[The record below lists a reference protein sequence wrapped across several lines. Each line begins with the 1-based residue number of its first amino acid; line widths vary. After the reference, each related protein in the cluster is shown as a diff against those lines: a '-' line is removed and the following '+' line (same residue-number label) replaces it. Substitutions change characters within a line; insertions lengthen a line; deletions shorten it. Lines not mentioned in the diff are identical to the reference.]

1 MMSLDT
7 QTSWT
12 LPQSSADF
20 PGTIWL
26 DVTDRKKVIHKY
38 WSALKIYL
46 LCLLSRFP
54 NYRGEADDLLQDFI
68 MKKILQPGWLENA
81 DPGKGRF
88 RDFLKSSLRNFL
100 LGEIR
105 NRAADKRGGKTSS
118 VPLEDLEQELVG
130 PEPVSDSFDIAWL
143 RMLLSEA
150 LEQMERGCS
159 VSENSHIWK
168 IFQTR
173 VIQPALE
180 GSEPISYET
189 LVGQFGLK
197 SPSQAT
203 NALATGK
210 RMFARHLRAVVAQYE
225 TGDQAVRA
233 ELEALKLFLDK
244 LLPKQAPKKQRMIS
258 EQEAV

>member
-1 MMSLDT
+1 MMSLDI
-7 QTSWT
+7 QTSWA
-12 LPQSSADF
+12 LPQSSAEF

-46 LCLLSRFP
+46 LCLLTRFP
-54 NYRGEADDLLQDFI
+54 NYRGEVDDLLQDFI

-81 DPGKGRF
+81 NPGKGRF

-105 NRAADKRGGKTSS
+105 SREADKRGGKTSS
-118 VPLEDLEQELVG
+118 VPLEDLEHEVAG

-150 LEQMERGCS
+150 LGQMERGCNA
-159 VSENSHIWK
+159 SETIHIWK

-180 GSEPISYET
+180 GTEPISYES
-189 LVGQFGLK
+189 LVAQFGLK

-210 RMFARHLRAVVAQYE
+210 RMFARHLRSVVAQYE
-225 TGDQAVRA
+225 TGDAAIRA
-233 ELEALKLFLDK
+233 EIDALQLFLAQ
-244 LLPKQAPKKQRMIS
+244 LMPQRGRKK
-258 EQEAV
+258 